1 MSVYTTGDVLISRL
15 QGELNSVTSVMKNN
29 IEKMIRRGEKL
40 EALEEKTEM
49 LVAEAAQ
56 FKARSKKLNK
66 AMKWKNAKFYIVGGV
81 VLVVVAAVV
90 VMVIVL

>member
-1 MSVYTTGDVLISRL
+1 MSVYNTGDVLISRL
-15 QGELNSVTSVMKNN
+15 QGELNSVTSVMKSN

-49 LVAEAAQ
+49 LVQEAAM
-56 FKARSKKLNK
+56 FKARSKKLNR
-66 AMKWKNAKFYIVGGV
+66 ALKWKNAKFYIVGGV